1 MENKSLIISV
11 SPHVKD
17 EITTSKIMLYVV
29 LALLPLTILSIY
41 FYKLYAVK
49 VLFFSITSAVATEYL
64 YQKYMKL
71 SFTLNNLSAVVT
83 GLLLALTLP
92 PLVPWWI
99 PFIGG
104 VVAIGLAKQIFGGLG
119 YNVFNPA
126 LVARAILLLS
136 WPKYMTKAW
145 YKLITVDSIS
155 KATPLY
161 LAKEAREGI
170 IHFGTSG
177 FYKTF
182 LFSNTSGTLG
192 EVSAVLILAG
202 GIFLIYMKIIDW
214 RIPLSYIATVVV
226 LTIFLK
232 GDSIF
237 YLLAG
242 GLMLGAFFMAT
253 DYVTSPIS
261 RKGRTI
267 FGIGCGVVTVLLRF
281 YSSLPEGVMF
291 SILFMNSCAPLIDR
305 YTQPKVFG
313 TKT

>member
-1 MENKSLIISV
+1 MENKPLIISV

-17 EITTSKIMLYVV
+17 ETTTAKIMLYVI
-29 LALLPLTILSIY
+29 LALLPAALLSIY
-41 FYKLYAVK
+41 LYKLYAVQ
-49 VLFFSITSAVATEYL
+49 VLFFSLVSALMTEYL
-64 YQKYMKL
+64 FQKYMKL
-71 SFTLNNLSAVVT
+71 SFTLNNLSAIVT

-92 PLVPWWI
+92 PKIPWWI
-99 PFIGG
+99 AFIGG
-104 VVAIGLAKQIFGGLG
+104 IIAIGLGKQVFGGLG
-119 YNVFNPA
+119 YNLFNPA

-145 YKLITVDSIS
+145 YKTIAVDSVS

-161 LAKEAREGI
+161 LAKEAREGL
-170 IHFGTSG
+170 IHFGTSN

-192 EVSAVLILAG
+192 EVSVILLLAG

-214 RIPLSYIATVVV
+214 RIPLSYIATTAV
-226 LTIFLK
+226 LTVFMK
-232 GDSIF
+232 GDPIF

-253 DYVTSPIS
+253 DYVTSPIT
-261 RKGRTI
+261 RKGRVI
-267 FGIGCGVVTVLLRF
+267 FGIGCGMVTVLLRF

-291 SILFMNSCAPLIDR
+291 SILFMNACAPLIDK

>member
-11 SPHVKD
+11 SPHFKD
-17 EITTSKIMLYVV
+17 EITTSRIMLYVI

-49 VLFFSITSAVATEYL
+49 ILFFSITSAVATEYF

-92 PLVPWWI
+92 PKVPWWI

-104 VVAIGLAKQIFGGLG
+104 IVAIGLAKQIFGGLG
-119 YNVFNPA
+119 YNLFNPA

-145 YKLITVDSIS
+145 YKLITIDSIS

-182 LFSNTSGTLG
+182 LFSNMSGTLG

-214 RIPLSYIATVVV
+214 RIPLSYIATVAV
-226 LTIFLK
+226 LTVFMK
-232 GDSIF
+232 GDPVF

-253 DYVTSPIS
+253 DYVTSPIN

-267 FGIGCGVVTVLLRF
+267 FGIGCGIVTVLLRF